1 MYSQTIQPNNS
12 VWAFNFD
19 WLFFSCSRSRSSL
32 NQQLLL
38 DLLDDQ
44 MNRPSFWKKWR
55 MLLGKNDKQNK
66 TVCSFWKN
74 KKREKATKKK
84 VFCGKFRFLSQ
95 ISKLKNEP
103 NTVSCKFFF
112 FVTTAIELFNPGLAM
127 FHVATMDG
135 TNSKKEK
142 NNVCYC
148 FVTAILKVDTQKGK
162 LIFVPVPKKQLWYR
176 YLFFDTFAVQSDIS
190 TVTKKE
196 SDTVILEDDTLNGFL
211 NRTVVSFW

>member
-1 MYSQTIQPNNS
+1 M
-12 VWAFNFD
+12 
-19 WLFFSCSRSRSSL
+19 
-32 NQQLLL
+32 

-55 MLLGKNDKQNK
+55 MLLGKNEKQKK

-103 NTVSCKFFF
+103 NTVSCNFFF
-112 FVTTAIELFNPGLAM
+112 FETTANELFNPGLAM

-142 NNVCYC
+142 NEVCYC
-148 FVTAILKVDTQKGK
+148 FVLAILKVDTHKGR
-162 LIFVPVPKKQLWYR
+162 LILVAVTKKQLWYR
-176 YLFFDTFAVQSDIS
+176 YPFFDTFAVQSDIS

-196 SDTVILEDDTLNGFL
+196 SDTDTLEDDTLNGFL
-211 NRTVVSFW
+211 NNIAVSKLKKWHWNAFKKLIPLHFVEALPKED